1 MKNIILISI
10 LASIFIVGCY
20 YDNEEELYPNSQPA
34 PNDTTTQA
42 ASWTADVKPIM
53 DSRCATNGCHVSGQQ
68 SPALQTY
75 DQVFNN
81 RVRVQVRACQQK
93 TMPPSA
99 PLSNTDVNKLNSW
112 INAGAPN
119 N

>member
-10 LASIFIVGCY
+10 FTSLFIAGCY
-20 YDNEEELYPNSQPA
+20 YDNEEELFPNSQPTA
-34 PNDTTTQA
+34 NDTSTTA
-42 ASWTADVKPIM
+42 KWSTDIRPIM
-53 DSRCATNGCHVSGQQ
+53 EVRCATSGCHVSGSQ

-81 RVRVQVRACQQK
+81 RVRVQVRACIEK
-93 TMPPSA
+93 TMPA
-99 PLSNTDVNKLNSW
+99 GNALSSSDINKLNNW